1 MLGLHKDKVN
11 LVSHSSNWHT
21 EFEQEKEK
29 LQTILGNIALA
40 IEHIGSTSIPGLS
53 AKPILDIAVA

>member
-1 MLGLHKDKVN
+1 MLGLHKDKVS

-29 LQTILGNIALA
+29 LQTI
-40 IEHIGSTSIPGLS
+40 
-53 AKPILDIAVA
+53 